1 MEDKYTVVRN
11 IKVLDINEDPDLDAS
26 SIRST
31 INTDIEV
38 LYDNMIDMLQD
49 KGFAKTTIGQL
60 EYTATQIFA
69 ENLYDLLFAYSDY
82 ILKIFDKIVGVDNGG
97 YDYLLKYLHT
107 IMQQVREST
116 VNISVDRC
124 SIRLEA
130 DYTLMLDMTLLTDD
144 GYDVSN
150 LPVFESDE
158 DEDDE

>member
-11 IKVLDINEDPDLDAS
+11 IKILDINEDPDLDAS

-69 ENLYDLLFAYSDY
+69 ENLYDFLYAYFEY
-82 ILKIFDKIVGVDNGG
+82 VLNIFDKIVGVDNGG
-97 YDYLLKYLHT
+97 YDYLLEYLHT

-130 DYTLMLDMTLLTDD
+130 DYTLMLDMTLLTDG

>member
-31 INTDIEV
+31 INTDIKV

-69 ENLYDLLFAYSDY
+69 ENLYDFLYAYSEY
-82 ILKIFDKIVGVDNGG
+82 VLNIFDKIVGVDNGG

-116 VNISVDRC
+116 VNISIDRC

-150 LPVFESDE
+150 LPVFESGE

>member
-69 ENLYDLLFAYSDY
+69 ENLYGFLFAYSDY
-82 ILKIFDKIVGVDNGG
+82 VLSIFDKIVGVDNGG

-107 IMQQVREST
+107 IMQQVREAT

>member
-1 MEDKYTVVRN
+1 MEDKYTVVRH
-11 IKVLDINEDPDLDAS
+11 ISASDLNEDPNLDAS

-69 ENLYDLLFAYSDY
+69 ENLYEFLYEYSEY
-82 ILKIFDKIVGVDNGG
+82 ILSIFDKIVGADNGG
-97 YDYLLKYLHT
+97 YDYLIKYLHT

-116 VNISVDRC
+116 VNISVDQY
-124 SIRLEA
+124 SINIEA
-130 DYTLMLDMTLLTDD
+130 DYTLILDMTLLTDD

-150 LPVFESDE
+150 LPVFES
-158 DEDDE
+158 EDDDE

>member
-69 ENLYDLLFAYSDY
+69 ENLYDFLFAYSEY
-82 ILKIFDKIVGVDNGG
+82 ILKIFDKIVGVDNAG

-158 DEDDE
+158 EEDDE

>member
-49 KGFAKTTIGQL
+49 KGFAKITIGQL

-69 ENLYDLLFAYSDY
+69 ENLYDFLFAYSEY
-82 ILKIFDKIVGVDNGG
+82 VLNIFDRIVGVDNGG

-130 DYTLMLDMTLLTDD
+130 DYTLMLDMTLLTDN

>member
-49 KGFAKTTIGQL
+49 KGFAKTTISQL

-69 ENLYDLLFAYSDY
+69 GNLYDFLFAYSEY
-82 ILKIFDKIVGVDNGG
+82 VLSIFDKIVGVDNSG

-150 LPVFESDE
+150 LPAFESDE